1 MGIYAEL
8 HPEMILGR
16 EAGENLYLV
25 SGRIAGDDND
35 TAAVVRA
42 DSHALAEQLA
52 ERVTIEESGLSEEEL
67 EEIRRE
73 YDIIWVQVT
82 CLWIGKVEQ

>member
-42 DSHALAEQLA
+42 DSHKLAEELA
-52 ERVTIEESGLSEEEL
+52 ERVAIEESGLSEEEL
-67 EEIRRE
+67 EAVQRE
-73 YDIIWVQVT
+73 YDIIWVHVS
-82 CLWIGKVEQ
+82 C

>member
-1 MGIYAEL
+1 MGIHAVL

-25 SGRIAGDDND
+25 SGRIAGDDDD

-42 DSHALAEQLA
+42 DSHKLAEELA
-52 ERVTIEESGLSEEEL
+52 ERVAIEESELSEEEL
-67 EEIRRE
+67 EAVQRK
-73 YDIIWVQVT
+73 YGVVWLQVT